1 VGAGAYAPD
10 RVHRG
15 AHGVDRVAGLRA
27 ERVEVVVERLA
38 LRFFTTIATLGTPQD
53 ITLQEL
59 RVECFYPADEAT
71 EELARR
77 LAEQRDAAGA

>member
-1 VGAGAYAPD
+1 V
-10 RVHRG
+10 
-15 AHGVDRVAGLRA
+15 
-27 ERVEVVVERLA
+27 
-38 LRFFTTIATLGTPQD
+38 RFFTTIATLGTPQD

-77 LAEQRDAAGA
+77 LAEQRGAAGA